1 MDRESGADVD
11 TDTDADVAEGPV
23 GLAPLEAPEA
33 VAEPVARAAR
43 GGRAAGSGVAFLL
56 AAAAILAALITARAS
71 LLGGQATGLWQQ
83 SVREEERRGALL
95 IQGVRFTYGDE
106 GDIAFL
112 IATSQTRADALE
124 EAAASAAPDIAE
136 RLRAEAQVHA
146 QVAEAMRT
154 SVVIGNDPQFVLP
167 SGGYDLAA
175 SLARDR
181 AEEGDDLL
189 ADDPVATVKAGDEA
203 SRHAIAI
210 LTITIVAGFA
220 FLAGALAQALPSRR
234 RLLLVAGWVV
244 LGVAALLALTV
255 ELTA

>member
-1 MDRESGADVD
+1 MDPESG
-11 TDTDADVAEGPV
+11 TDERA
-23 GLAPLEAPEA
+23 
-33 VAEPVARAAR
+33 AEPIDPAAAEALEVAAGPSADPDPSPDAQ
-43 GGRAAGSGVAFLL
+43 GGRAAGTGVAFLL

-71 LLGGQATGLWQQ
+71 VLGGQATDLWQQ

-112 IATSQTRADALE
+112 IATSQTRADTLE

-154 SVVIGNDPQFVLP
+154 SVVIGNDPRFVLP

-175 SLARDR
+175 SLASDR
-181 AEEGDDLL
+181 AEDGDDLL

-203 SRHAIAI
+203 SQHAIAI

-234 RLLLVAGWVV
+234 RLLLVAGWVT
-244 LGVAALLALTV
+244 LGMAALLAIVV